1 MECPPK
7 ARAAISTS
15 SHVVAYYIFS
25 ATLAACAGAIAG
37 CQPPSAANEHVCSGA
52 LAISTGNLT
61 GTSLPPKTLAL
72 TFDDGPG
79 PRTSELS
86 TYLENNGI
94 AAGFFLNGKMIHDT
108 TVLTQ
113 LVADGHVIGNHTQTH
128 ASLTGQSTG
137 SWHLDDATTV
147 SEVAQTDELIAP
159 FVTADR
165 FLFRAPYGDFDWSSA
180 NALNASA
187 MSKYVGNIYWDIGDH
202 MGPHRAADWDCWSA
216 GKDGIVLTVAK
227 CAELYLEE
235 IDTVG
240 RGVILMHDP
249 YSIGGDPAN
258 GGTVDMVKILVPAL
272 KEKGYSFV
280 RIDEVPE
287 IAAMLPPL
295 PAPSPAPDPA
305 ASGAVANLTAARGTR
320 ADEHAGWT
328 TTTAADPAHGGEGMP
343 AAGAPGLVSTEAP
356 VDSASAS
363 GGKPDPCA
371 SSPQRK
377 TAK

>member
-1 MECPPK
+1 MERSPK
-7 ARAAISTS
+7 AWVATSTS
-15 SHVVAYYIFS
+15 TSRRVFAYCILS
-25 ATLAACAGAIAG
+25 ATMGVCAAGAVG
-37 CQPPSAANEHVCSGA
+37 CETPPAANEHVCSGA
-52 LAISTGNLT
+52 LAISTGNVT
-61 GTSLPPKTLAL
+61 GTSLPWKTLAL

-108 TVLTQ
+108 TVLAQ

-137 SWHLDDATTV
+137 SWHLDDATAV
-147 SEVAQTDELIAP
+147 SEVAQTDVLIAP

-165 FLFRAPYGDFDWSSA
+165 FMFRAPYGDFDWSSA
-180 NALNASA
+180 AALNASP
-187 MSKYVGNIYWDIGDH
+187 MRKYVGNIHWDIGDR

-216 GKDGIVLTVAK
+216 GKDGIVLTVAQ

-235 IDTVG
+235 IDAVG

-249 YSIGGDPAN
+249 YSIGGNPAN
-258 GGTVDMVKILVPAL
+258 GGTVDMVEMLVPIL
-272 KEKGYSFV
+272 KSKGYSFV
-280 RIDEVPE
+280 RIDEVPD
-287 IAAMLPPL
+287 IAAALPPL
-295 PAPSPAPDPA
+295 PAPSPAPDPG
-305 ASGAVANLTAARGTR
+305 ASGAIVGLSPQRAARGDAH
-320 ADEHAGWT
+320 ADWTSTAGNPAGGGGNT
-328 TTTAADPAHGGEGMP
+328 T
-343 AAGAPGLVSTEAP
+343 AGAPGLVTTDAP

-371 SSPQRK
+371 SSPQRNA
-377 TAK
+377 AK

>member
-1 MECPPK
+1 MECRPK
-7 ARAAISTS
+7 ARDATSTS
-15 SHVVAYYIFS
+15 GRVVAGCIFF
-25 ATLAACAGAIAG
+25 ATTAVGAAAIAG
-37 CQPPSAANEHVCSGA
+37 CETPPAANEHVCSGA

-86 TYLENNGI
+86 TYLVDNGI

-113 LVADGHVIGNHTQTH
+113 LIADGHVIGNHTQTH
-128 ASLTGQSTG
+128 ASLTGKSTG

-147 SEVAQTDELIAP
+147 SEVAETDALIAP
-159 FVTADR
+159 FVTANR
-165 FLFRAPYGDFDWSSA
+165 FMFRAPYGDYDWGSA

-187 MSKYVGNIYWDIGDH
+187 MSKYTGNIYWDIGDH
-202 MGPHRAADWDCWSA
+202 MGPHRAADWDCWSP
-216 GKDGIVLTVAK
+216 GKDGIVLTVAN

-240 RGVILMHDP
+240 KGVILMHDP

-258 GGTVDMVKILVPAL
+258 GGTVDTVKILVPAL
-272 KEKGYSFV
+272 KSKGYSFV
-280 RIDEVPE
+280 RIDAVPD
-287 IAAMLPPL
+287 IAATLPPL
-295 PAPSPAPDPA
+295 PPSPAPDPGG
-305 ASGAVANLTAARGTR
+305 SGAAPSRLTPARGTR
-320 ADEHAGWT
+320 ADTHDWT
-328 TTTAADPAHGGEGMP
+328 TTAGDPASSGDGK
-343 AAGAPGLVSTEAP
+343 ATAGAPGLVSTEAP

-377 TAK
+377 PA